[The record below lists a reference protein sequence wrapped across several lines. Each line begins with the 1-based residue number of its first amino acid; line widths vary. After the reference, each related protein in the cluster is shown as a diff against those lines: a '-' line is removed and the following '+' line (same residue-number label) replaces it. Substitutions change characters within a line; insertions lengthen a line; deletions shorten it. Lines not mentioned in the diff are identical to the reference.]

1 MSSDL
6 ENLSI
11 SEFKKIK
18 KDNKQKL
25 KKEYHNLI
33 KKQKLIDDIKKIQK
47 ARKQINNPKPN
58 PKPKPKP
65 KTLTIILRSVFEIK
79 QFQLILQLIFVKH
92 LKEQSEN
99 ILKE

>member
-11 SEFKKIK
+11 SELKKIK

-33 KKQKLIDDIKKIQK
+33 KEQKLIDDIKKNK
-47 ARKQINNPKPN
+47 KQENRLIIPIPIPN
-58 PKPKPKP
+58 PIPNQNLKH
-65 KTLTIILRSVFEIK
+65 LTIMLRSVFEIK
-79 QFQLILQLIFVKH
+79 QF
-92 LKEQSEN
+92 
-99 ILKE
+99 

>member
-33 KKQKLIDDIKKIQK
+33 KKQKLIDDIKKNTK
-47 ARKQINNPKPN
+47 SK
-58 PKPKPKP
+58 
-65 KTLTIILRSVFEIK
+65 KTD
-79 QFQLILQLIFVKH
+79 
-92 LKEQSEN
+92 
-99 ILKE
+99 

>member
-33 KKQKLIDDIKKIQK
+33 K
-47 ARKQINNPKPN
+47 N
-58 PKPKPKP
+58 
-65 KTLTIILRSVFEIK
+65 
-79 QFQLILQLIFVKH
+79 
-92 LKEQSEN
+92 QS
-99 ILKE
+99 